1 MSIEGRD
8 ELILFTIPFWI
19 SSQLKPKL
27 NAIIEATAEDKIN
40 TIWMLPD
47 NESSNFL
54 SYQSQNNYGFLIR
67 FYKKRF
73 MHIDLKAYLGN
84 SYTRNSNIKIF
95 IDNEKRIFN
104 EEIHFFDHPYF
115 GVVVSVSEI

>member
-47 NESSNFL
+47 NESSP
-54 SYQSQNNYGFLIR
+54 
-67 FYKKRF
+67 
-73 MHIDLKAYLGN
+73 
-84 SYTRNSNIKIF
+84 KIETF
-95 IDNEKRIFN
+95 IDNKITRNIIGTN
-104 EEIHFFDHPYF
+104 AWN
-115 GVVVSVSEI
+115 VVGDFILFIIN